1 MAHTTLA
8 STDRSLEKIG
18 EFVSLKDYPSLKAV
32 GRTFVQKAGVMVGLR
47 RSIPKY
53 NKKGKRRLAAL
64 ELQAR
69 SLGSAAE
76 PYLLLALRED
86 SSQGVRGAAAQWLAR
101 IARHGDEDVRVR
113 LYGVLAERYDAEARM
128 MTLRAALAESCS
140 HDTPTLEQ
148 HYPGRALTA
157 AAAESSAARARD
169 AEIAAFDASGRTITS
184 VTRRRSIVVILAQ
197 IRVMWP
203 SSARSLS
210 ASPWPARPSPRSSW
224 KI

>member
-18 EFVSLKDYPSLKAV
+18 EFVSLQDYPSLKAV

-64 ELQAR
+64 ELQVR

-86 SSQGVRGAAAQWLAR
+86 SSQGVRGAAAQ
-101 IARHGDEDVRVR
+101 
-113 LYGVLAERYDAEARM
+113 
-128 MTLRAALAESCS
+128 
-140 HDTPTLEQ
+140 
-148 HYPGRALTA
+148 
-157 AAAESSAARARD
+157 
-169 AEIAAFDASGRTITS
+169 
-184 VTRRRSIVVILAQ
+184 
-197 IRVMWP
+197 
-203 SSARSLS
+203 
-210 ASPWPARPSPRSSW
+210 
-224 KI
+224 

>member
-18 EFVSLKDYPSLKAV
+18 EFVSLQDYASLKAV

-101 IARHGDEDVRVR
+101 IARRGDEDVRVR
-113 LYGVLAERYDAEARM
+113 LYGALVERYRLSVPIGVAR
-128 MTLRAALAESCS
+128 LGS
-140 HDTPTLEQ
+140 DPF
-148 HYPGRALTA
+148 G
-157 AAAESSAARARD
+157 
-169 AEIAAFDASGRTITS
+169 
-184 VTRRRSIVVILAQ
+184 
-197 IRVMWP
+197 
-203 SSARSLS
+203 
-210 ASPWPARPSPRSSW
+210 
-224 KI
+224 